1 MFICVG
7 RIVVS
12 LWHSGAGL
20 KNGRL
25 RRFIHATFDVDGI
38 KVIAAD
44 HLGGIYVFD
53 LSKNR
58 CGRLQQIS

>member
-1 MFICVG
+1 M
-7 RIVVS
+7 
-12 LWHSGAGL
+12 

-25 RRFIHATFDVDGI
+25 RRFIHTTFDYNGT

-53 LSKNR
+53 LMKNR
-58 CGRLQQIS
+58 YRCLILWFK